1 MKMFKYVRYT
11 VPGLLFSG
19 AAFAQGTTT
28 AQPDG
33 SAVIS
38 YIEAGAAVLLAVIA
52 AKYAP
57 AGAVLVASWV
67 KRVIAR

>member
-11 VPGLLFSG
+11 VPALLFSG
-19 AAFAQGTTT
+19 AALADAP

-33 SAVIS
+33 SAVIT
-38 YIEAGAAVLLAVIA
+38 YIEGGAAVLLAVIA